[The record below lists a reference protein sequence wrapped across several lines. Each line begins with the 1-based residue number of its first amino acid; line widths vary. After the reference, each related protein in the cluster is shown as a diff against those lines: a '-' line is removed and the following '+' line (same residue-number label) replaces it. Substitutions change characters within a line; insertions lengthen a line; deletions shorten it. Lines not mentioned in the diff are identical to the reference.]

1 MRITQSMLQN
11 NMLRHL
17 FKSQQEMDK
26 YFTQIYTGKKIRRPS
41 EDPVIAMRG
50 IGYRTELE
58 EVKQY
63 QRNVSNVWS
72 WMDHADDALDKATKV
87 MQRLE
92 ELAIQAK
99 NDTLT
104 QSERH
109 SILEEVKQLEQHL
122 ITIANTSVNGRY
134 IFNGTDTNHA
144 PVVYDESEGKGI
156 IWEPADPNV
165 ESGRDKPVI
174 IEVSKGITFEVNID
188 PDSVFPQELFDVIK
202 DFKDALNGDP
212 LKDIDDSIGA
222 LQEMTQ
228 KIIRGRADL
237 GARMNRLELI
247 EDRLSQQGIIAE
259 DIMKKNEGVD
269 FEEAVMNLLAQEA
282 VHRAALA
289 SGAKLIQ
296 PSLIDFLR

>member
-99 NDTLT
+99 NDTLS

-222 LQEMTQ
+222 LQEMRQ

>member
-99 NDTLT
+99 NDTLS

-188 PDSVFPQELFDVIK
+188 PDSVFPQELFDVVK

>member
-99 NDTLT
+99 NDTLS

-174 IEVSKGITFEVNID
+174 IEVSKVITFEVNID

>member
-99 NDTLT
+99 NDTLS

-228 KIIRGRADL
+228 KIIRGRTDL

>member
-99 NDTLT
+99 NDTLS

-156 IWEPADPNV
+156 IWEPLDPNV

>member
-92 ELAIQAK
+92 YLAIQAK
-99 NDTLT
+99 NDTLS

-222 LQEMTQ
+222 LQEMKQ
-228 KIIRGRADL
+228 KIIRGRTDL

>member
-99 NDTLT
+99 NDTLS

>member
-92 ELAIQAK
+92 YLAIQAK
-99 NDTLT
+99 NDTLS

-222 LQEMTQ
+222 LQEMKQ

>member
-99 NDTLT
+99 NDTLS

-109 SILEEVKQLEQHL
+109 SILEEVQQLEQHL

-247 EDRLSQQGIIAE
+247 EDRLRQQGIIAE

>member
-11 NMLRHL
+11 NMLRNL

-72 WMDHADDALDKATKV
+72 WMDHADDSMDKATQV
-87 MQRLE
+87 MQRME
-92 ELAIQAK
+92 YLAVQAA

-104 QSERH
+104 ESERH
-109 SILEEVKQLEQHL
+109 SILREVEQLEQQM

-134 IFNGTDTNHA
+134 IFNGTETNSP
-144 PVVYDESEGKGI
+144 PVSFDGTKGQI
-156 IWEPADPNV
+156 DSAAE
-165 ESGRDKPVI
+165 GRDEPYN
-174 IEVSKGITFEVNID
+174 IEIAKGITFQVNIS
-188 PDSVFPQELFDVIK
+188 PDDIFPQQLFDKIQE
-202 DFKDALNGDP
+202 FKT
-212 LKDIDDSIGA
+212 A
-222 LQEMTQ
+222 LQDNDQASINQSVKDLNDMTQ
-228 KIIRGRADL
+228 KIIAGRAEL

-247 EDRLSQQGIIAE
+247 EDRLEQQGILAE
-259 DIMKKNEGVD
+259 DIMKTNEGVD

-282 VHRAALA
+282 IHRAALA

>member
-99 NDTLT
+99 NDTLS

-222 LQEMTQ
+222 LQEVTQ

>member
-92 ELAIQAK
+92 YLAIQAK
-99 NDTLT
+99 NDTLS

-222 LQEMTQ
+222 LQEMRQ